1 MTEFTNRYYPTVSLR
16 RGEMRAFEKLPES
29 EKRKTLPV
37 VLLAPW
43 VNSIKF
49 ENTFRII
56 EKSIGDQPIIV
67 DLDRYYRSTSPLE
80 SRTYFWSL
88 LEKGDGPKE
97 WMKLV
102 EQHSNYIPCIQH
114 LNVSQ
119 ELIETQIEW
128 AKKLG
133 RGFCFRFENDRHS
146 DLRSDIISKLG
157 HADSNALFII
167 DFGYADYSDEL
178 RSALTILLEEVFEFS
193 AESKVVVTG
202 SNFPNDFSE
211 FDNFAT
217 SHQIA
222 SRAFYSQLQAQF
234 GNYNLF
240 YGDWASTK
248 PRVYDGRGSAPLP
261 RIDYPTA
268 SSWIIAR
275 SKEERWSLEDASLR
289 ITRLPEWAD
298 RPKVWG
304 TGMIEKTALGRPGGI
319 TTHPEA
325 IAARIN
331 IHLFLQANYG
341 APTIPTQPKGKWVDP
356 I

>member
-29 EKRKTLPV
+29 EKQKTLPV

-43 VNSIKF
+43 LNSIKF
-49 ENTFRII
+49 ANTFRII
-56 EKSIGDQPIIV
+56 EKSIGDQPIVV
-67 DLDRYYRSTSPLE
+67 DLDRYYQSDSPLE
-80 SRTYFWSL
+80 SRAYFWSL
-88 LEKGDGPKE
+88 LQPSEGPAK

-102 EQHSNYIPCIQH
+102 EEHPNYIPCIQH
-114 LNVSQ
+114 LNVAA
-119 ELIETQIEW
+119 EIVETQVEW
-128 AKKLG
+128 AQSLG
-133 RGFCFRFENDRHS
+133 RGFCFRFESDRHQ
-146 DLRSDIISKLG
+146 DLRNYVLSHLKHIDDNTLV
-157 HADSNALFII
+157 II
-167 DFGYADYSDEL
+167 DFGYSDYSESLRLELNDLLEQLFDFSSEL
-178 RSALTILLEEVFEFS
+178 R
-193 AESKVVVTG
+193 VVLTG
-202 SNFPNDFSE
+202 SNFPNDFSD
-211 FDNFAT
+211 FDNFAS

-222 SRAFYSQLQAQF
+222 SRALYSELKTQF

-248 PRVYDGRGSAPLP
+248 PRAYDGRGSAPLP

-268 SSWIIAR
+268 SAWIIPR
-275 SKEERWSLEDASLR
+275 SKDEQWSLEDASLR

-325 IAARIN
+325 IAVRIN
-331 IHLFLQANYG
+331 IHLFIQANYG
-341 APTIPTQPKGKWVDP
+341 APTVPNQPKGRWKDP